1 VERYQKSGTTK
12 RMDRPATAYKIETKH
27 VQYMTKQI
35 SSNPTI
41 TIEELHRKLL
51 ETYPTLDVSRVHVG
65 RVVRDNNITLKR
77 TRVRHEPVLR
87 YGKAIDINE
96 QLRDFYTTVKKY
108 KIDDMISID
117 ETSLGS
123 YMVRK
128 YCRNKLGK
136 RCVLKTH
143 NQEVFKKH
151 TGIFAITTT
160 GCVGFDVYE
169 TGGIDGK
176 RLIEFL
182 EQQVLSSGQTGKVII
197 LDNASSHRNPHV
209 KKFVLRNNNLLY
221 SVPYQHYTN
230 PIENFFS
237 VLKSH
242 IQKDKAIGRD
252 AIIQSVRTSITK
264 IPKSHYRNFFKNAF

>member
-1 VERYQKSGTTK
+1 MERYQKSGTTK

>member
-1 VERYQKSGTTK
+1 
-12 RMDRPATAYKIETKH
+12 MDRPATAYKIETKH

>member
-1 VERYQKSGTTK
+1 
-12 RMDRPATAYKIETKH
+12 
-27 VQYMTKQI
+27 MTKQI